1 MPLISVIIPAYNAEK
16 TIQDTVQS
24 VLNQTYSDIEII
36 VINDGSTDKT
46 LECLSSISDARLNVF
61 SYSNSGANPS
71 RNRGL
76 THAAG
81 DYVSF
86 LDADDLWTPDKLDAQ
101 LNALKNHPTAAVAYS
116 WTNFIDESGKVLHS
130 GSYVSASGNVLAE
143 LAVVN
148 FLENGSNPL
157 IKKQA
162 VLDVGG
168 FDESL
173 QACQDWDLWL
183 RLAAKYEFVA
193 VSSPQIL
200 YRVSTHSV
208 SSNVSKLETACLT
221 VINRTFDQAPD
232 SIQYLKRYSLGNV
245 YKYLAF
251 KSLQNRLSRAD
262 SLRNIRL
269 IWHVVQYDPIML
281 KTKIIWKLLITLG
294 LVTLLPEKIA
304 QLILKRYKL
313 LTDFN
318 SLLVHI
324 RTKVAFS
331 DFKQ

>member
-16 TIQDTVQS
+16 TIRETIQS
-24 VLNQTYSDIEII
+24 VLNQTHSDLEII
-36 VINDGSTDKT
+36 VINDGSTDNT
-46 LECLSSISDARLNVF
+46 LEQIDRLSDPRLTVF
-61 SYSNSGANPS
+61 SYENAGANPS

-76 THAAG
+76 AHVTG

-86 LDADDLWTPDKLDAQ
+86 LDADDLWTPDKLEAQ
-101 LNALKNHPTAAVAYS
+101 LHALNHHPNAAVAYS

-162 VLDVGG
+162 VVDVGG

-183 RLAAKYEFVA
+183 RLAATHEFVA

-200 YRVSTHSV
+200 YRVSTGSV
-208 SSNVSKLETACLT
+208 SSNVAKLEAACLK
-221 VINRTFDQAPD
+221 VIHRTFAQAPD
-232 SIQYLKRYSLGNV
+232 SMRYLKRYSLGNV
-245 YKYLAF
+245 YKYLTF
-251 KSLQNRLSRAD
+251 KSLQKSLTRND
-262 SLRNIRL
+262 SLTVMRL
-269 IWHVVQYDPIML
+269 LIQVITYDPKML
-281 KTKIIWKLLITLG
+281 KTKVVW
-294 LVTLLPEKIA
+294 KIA
-304 QLILKRYKL
+304 IALGIVIGLPTNRAQSLLNRYKAL
-313 LTDFN
+313 QDFN

-324 RTKVAFS
+324 CTKVEP
-331 DFKQ
+331 